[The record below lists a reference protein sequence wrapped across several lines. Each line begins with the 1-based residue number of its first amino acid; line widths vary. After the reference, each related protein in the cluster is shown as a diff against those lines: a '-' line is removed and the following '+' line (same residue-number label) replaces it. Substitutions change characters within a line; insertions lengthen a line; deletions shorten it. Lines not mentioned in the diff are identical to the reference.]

1 MKLPIDCLIDTNG
14 FVRLVEKHHFQDF
27 TIAHKL
33 LDMAANGHVNLYR
46 AEITDKEL
54 DDYIISNIKRA
65 PLISHEE
72 KARKIQIINKARRLS
87 NAIKPNQKI
96 IEVKDKLLSNGLK
109 DPTDAEIVATAAVK
123 GMIFFSFDYTTIKHV
138 EIWGGIEDTLSEFN
152 LSLENIRNQ
161 KFLED
166 VVKQSKKH

>member
-46 AEITDKEL
+46 
-54 DDYIISNIKRA
+54 
-65 PLISHEE
+65 
-72 KARKIQIINKARRLS
+72 
-87 NAIKPNQKI
+87 
-96 IEVKDKLLSNGLK
+96 
-109 DPTDAEIVATAAVK
+109 AEIVATAAVK

>member
-46 AEITDKEL
+46 AEITD
-54 DDYIISNIKRA
+54 
-65 PLISHEE
+65 EE

-87 NAIKPNQKI
+87 NAIKPDQKI